1 MTIAIS
7 LVLAFLLLI
16 VFVIILF
23 WMMPKEKGLFI
34 GKMIEN
40 WIKAYRK

>member
-7 LVLAFLLLI
+7 LALAFLLLI

-23 WMMPKEKGLFI
+23 WMMPKEKSLFI